1 MSIRKKLI
9 LSNIAMIIAP
19 IAIFLLLELLAGFI
33 LLYSQEGRLEG
44 ADSQQFT
51 LIRLAGLIV
60 AITVSNGVIAYVVSK
75 SILQQ
80 VRILTQAAKEI
91 SLGNLE
97 FSLSIRSSDEIGEL
111 AAIFE
116 RMRGKLLE
124 ARELQ
129 TKYEENRKELIA
141 SISHDLRTPMTSIKG
156 YARGIMD
163 GVARS
168 PEKVEHYAR
177 TIYTNADVMEKMINE
192 LFLYSKLDL
201 NKVPMLMEEV
211 DLTLF
216 LCDYLE
222 ELDDTLKQEGGRVV
236 FTHTPHESYV
246 VMADRS
252 QIRRVVENIVQNS
265 LKYMDK
271 PSKEIEIRLLSETNR
286 VKVEIA
292 DNGIGIAPDSLP
304 YIFESFYRA
313 DEARNSSTGGSGLG
327 MAIAKQIIEAHNG
340 QIGASSIVD
349 QGTIIYFYLNK
360 SVGKVGITGCLEY

>member
-9 LSNIAMIIAP
+9 LSNIAMIIASC
-19 IAIFLLLELLAGFI
+19 ALFLLIELLAVYI
-33 LLYSQEGRLEG
+33 LFYSQEGRLEG
-44 ADSQQFT
+44 VDSVPFT
-51 LIRLAGLIV
+51 LIRATGLIV
-60 AITVSNGVIAYVVSK
+60 AITVSNGVIAYVVSR

-80 VRILTQAAKEI
+80 VRMLTQAAKEI

-97 FSLSIRSSDEIGEL
+97 FSLSVKSNDEIGEL

-129 TKYEENRKELIA
+129 TKYEDNRKELIA
-141 SISHDLRTPMTSIKG
+141 SISHDLRTPITSIKG
-156 YARGIMD
+156 YSQGILD

-177 TIYTNADVMEKMINE
+177 TIYTNAGVMEKMINE

-201 NKVPMLMEEV
+201 NKVPMLLEEV
-211 DLTLF
+211 DLRLF
-216 LCDYLE
+216 LCDYLQ
-222 ELDDTLKQEGGRVV
+222 ELDETMKQEGGRVV
-236 FTHTPHESYV
+236 FTHHPDESYA

-271 PSKEIEIRLLSETNR
+271 PLKKIEIRLLSEMNR
-286 VKVEIA
+286 VKVEIE
-292 DNGIGIAPDSLP
+292 DNGIGIAPDALP

-313 DEARNSSTGGSGLG
+313 DEARNSATGGSGLG

-349 QGTIIYFYLNK
+349 QGTVIYFYLNK
-360 SVGKVGITGCLEY
+360 SLERLG

>member
-1 MSIRKKLI
+1 MSIRKKLV
-9 LSNIAMIIAP
+9 LSNIAMIAAP
-19 IAIFLLLELLAGFI
+19 FALFLLIELLAGYI
-33 LLYSQEGRLEG
+33 LLYTRGGRLEA
-44 ADSQQFT
+44 ADLEQLT
-51 LIRLAGLIV
+51 PIRVTGLLF
-60 AITVSNGVIAYVVSK
+60 AITASNGIITYVVSK

-91 SLGNLE
+91 SQGNLE
-97 FSLSIRSSDEIGEL
+97 FSMTVKSNDEIGEL
-111 AAIFE
+111 ASIFE
-116 RMRGKLLE
+116 QMRGKLLE

-156 YARGIMD
+156 YARGIVD

-168 PEKVEHYAR
+168 PDKVEHYAR
-177 TIYTNADVMEKMINE
+177 TIYQNAGAMEKMINE
-192 LFLYSKLDL
+192 LFLYSTLDL
-201 NKVPMLMEEV
+201 KKVSMELEEV
-211 DLTLF
+211 DLRSFLF
-216 LCDYLE
+216 DYLE
-222 ELDDTLKQEGGRVV
+222 ELYDRLKQDGGRVV
-236 FTHTPHESYV
+236 FTHHPDEAYV

-271 PSKEIEIRLLSETNR
+271 PAKSIEIRLLSEANR
-286 VKVEIA
+286 VRVEIE
-292 DNGIGIAPDSLP
+292 DNGVGIAPDALP

-340 QIGASSIVD
+340 EIGASSIVH
-349 QGTIIYFYLNK
+349 QGTIVYFYLNK
-360 SVGKVGITGCLEY
+360 PTERLGEPNA